1 LKVIGIDP
9 GLTATG
15 YGIIE
20 DGNFISAGTIRSKE
34 KKGCDKILDI
44 CTKIKQLL
52 HDNKPDIAVLEK
64 VFYHKNVQS
73 LIKSS
78 ELRGAIILTLL
89 ENNMPLA
96 EYTATKIKL
105 TTTGNGR
112 ASKEQVRYFIGK
124 ILVSENSRIS
134 NHATDALAIAYTA
147 TRKMKQTI

>member
-1 LKVIGIDP
+1 MKVIGIDP

-20 DGNFISAGTIRSKE
+20 DGKCIGAGTIRSKE
-34 KKGCDKILDI
+34 KNNPAKMYDI
-44 CTKIKQLL
+44 CSKIKQLL
-52 HDNKPDIAVLEK
+52 DDRKPDIAALEK
-64 VFYHKNVQS
+64 VFYHKNIQT
-73 LIKSS
+73 LMKSS

-89 ENNMPLA
+89 ENQMPLT
-96 EYTATKIKL
+96 EYAATKIKL

-124 ILVSENSRIS
+124 ILMSDKKRVS

-147 TRKMKQTI
+147 IQKMKEMK

>member
-1 LKVIGIDP
+1 MKILGIDP

-20 DGNFISAGTIRSKE
+20 DGKYIGAGTIRSKE
-34 KKGCDKILDI
+34 KKGHAKILDI
-44 CTKIKQLL
+44 CTKIKQLI
-52 HDNKPDIAVLEK
+52 DKNKPDIAVLEK

-89 ENNMPLA
+89 ENDMPLT
-96 EYTATKIKL
+96 EYSATKIKL

-112 ASKEQVRYFIGK
+112 ASKEQVRYFISK
-124 ILVSENSRIS
+124 ILMSNNGQIS

-147 TRKMKQTI
+147 TRKLK

>member
-9 GLTATG
+9 GLVATG

-20 DGNFISAGTIRSKE
+20 DGKCISAGTIRSKE
-34 KKGCDKILDI
+34 KNGHAKIFDI
-44 CTKIKQLL
+44 CTRIKQLL
-52 HDNKPDIAVLEK
+52 EDNKPDIAVLEK

-89 ENNMPLA
+89 ENKMPLT

-124 ILVSENSRIS
+124 ILTNDNNRIS

-147 TRKMKQTI
+147 TRKIKERT

>member
-1 LKVIGIDP
+1 MKIIGIDP

-20 DGNFISAGTIRSKE
+20 EGRCIGAGTIRSKE
-34 KKGCDKILDI
+34 KKGHAKILDI
-44 CTKIKQLL
+44 CRKIKKII
-52 HDNKPDIAVLEK
+52 DDTKPDIAVLEK

-89 ENNMPLA
+89 ENGMPLT
-96 EYTATKIKL
+96 EYSATKIKL

-112 ASKEQVRYFIGK
+112 ASKEQVRYFINK
-124 ILVSENSRIS
+124 ILMNDNGRIS

-147 TRKMKQTI
+147 TRKMKDRL

>member
-9 GLTATG
+9 GLVATG

-20 DGNFISAGTIRSKE
+20 DGKSINAGTIRSKE
-34 KKGCDKILDI
+34 KRGYAKILDI
-44 CTKIKQLL
+44 CTRIKQLL
-52 HDNKPDIAVLEK
+52 DDNKPDIAVLEK

-89 ENNMPLA
+89 ENKMPLA

-124 ILVSENSRIS
+124 ILMNDNERIS

-147 TRKMKQTI
+147 TRKMKDRA